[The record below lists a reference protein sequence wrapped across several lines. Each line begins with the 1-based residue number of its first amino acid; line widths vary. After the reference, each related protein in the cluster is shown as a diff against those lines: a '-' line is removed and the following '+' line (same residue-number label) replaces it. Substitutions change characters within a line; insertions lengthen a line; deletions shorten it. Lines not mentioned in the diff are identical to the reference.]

1 MVEILQLAHEISS
14 FQEVLYE
21 RGDLNKFSKFTDK
34 HKKQSAGSV
43 LLKDVLK
50 NFAKFKRKTSFPESL
65 F

>member
-21 RGDLNKFSKFTDK
+21 RDDLNKFSKFTDK
-34 HKKQSAGSV
+34 HKKQSPGSV